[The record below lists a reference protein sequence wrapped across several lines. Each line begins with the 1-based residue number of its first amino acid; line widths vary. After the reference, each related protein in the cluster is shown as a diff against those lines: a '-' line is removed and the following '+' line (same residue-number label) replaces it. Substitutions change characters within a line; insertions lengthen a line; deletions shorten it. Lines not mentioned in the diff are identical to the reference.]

1 MPEIPTLA
9 ETVLPGFEAVS
20 WYGVLAPVATPK
32 EIVARLNSEIVKAA
46 ANPDTAERL
55 SAEGAN
61 PSAGTPEQFGAFIK
75 SEIVRW
81 GKVIKAT
88 GSVID

>member
-1 MPEIPTLA
+1 MLFRSTLA
-9 ETVLPGFEAVS
+9 ETVLLGFEAIS
-20 WYGVLAPVATPK
+20 WYGVLAPAATPK
-32 EIVARLNSEIVKAA
+32 DIVARLNAEIVKAA

-88 GSVID
+88 GTTID

>member
-1 MPEIPTLA
+1 M
-9 ETVLPGFEAVS
+9 
-20 WYGVLAPVATPK
+20 LAPAATPK
-32 EIVARLNSEIVKAA
+32 EIVARLNSEIVKAV

-55 SAEGAN
+55 SGEGAN

>member
-1 MPEIPTLA
+1 MPPTA
-9 ETVLPGFEAVS
+9 AEAVFAGVNVRS
-20 WYGVLAPVATPK
+20 WNGVFAPKGTPTTA
-32 EIVARLNSEIVKAA
+32 INRLHAEIVKAA

-88 GSVID
+88 GTTID